1 MESTITYPQS
11 LNFIQTGE
19 QAALSESTPEVA
31 KKVAEILENI
41 SRDHQEGGKKA
52 PKKNKDGSTPKKRPD
67 PRKGLGYQAYETM
80 LKKVLKD
87 QGIDFKTAGV
97 AAKLPA
103 NKIIKALKERVKSM
117 HPNLDTVA
125 VYEKVDQMYQSS
137 KK

>member
-1 MESTITYPQS
+1 
-11 LNFIQTGE
+11 
-19 QAALSESTPEVA
+19 
-31 KKVAEILENI
+31 
-41 SRDHQEGGKKA
+41 
-52 PKKNKDGSTPKKRPD
+52 
-67 PRKGLGYQAYETM
+67 M